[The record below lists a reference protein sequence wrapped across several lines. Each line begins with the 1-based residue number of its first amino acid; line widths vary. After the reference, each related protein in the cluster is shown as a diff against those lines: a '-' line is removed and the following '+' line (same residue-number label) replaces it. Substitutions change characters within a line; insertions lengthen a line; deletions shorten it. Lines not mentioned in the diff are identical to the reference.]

1 MYHKVGL
8 RPAGAIRK
16 ALYISP
22 ALFNRQINELRQA
35 GFSSVTM
42 NDACA
47 TENNQTRRVVI
58 TFDDGFR
65 NVLDHALNPLAE
77 NKFRAIQFLVA
88 GLLGGRNEW
97 DLPAGEV
104 PEKLMDASQV
114 REWMAAG
121 HEIGAHTMTH
131 PDLLKISPERAREEI
146 TAGKKSLEDTF
157 GVPVEHFCYPYGSW
171 NGQIRDLVAGAGF
184 RTACTTEP
192 GVNTSATNPFEISR
206 WMARYASPRP
216 KEVLAR
222 LVDRMFN

>member
-1 MYHKVGL
+1 MYHKVGP
-8 RPAGAIRK
+8 RPAGTQKK
-16 ALYISP
+16 ALYVSP
-22 ALFNRQINELRQA
+22 ALFSRQIGELRKA
-35 GFSSVTM
+35 GFNSATM
-42 NDACA
+42 DEACV
-47 TENNQTRRVVI
+47 TENREAPRIVI
-58 TFDDGFR
+58 TFDDGFA
-65 NVLDHALNPLAE
+65 NVLDHALKPLAE
-77 NKFRAIQFLVA
+77 NNFHAIQFLVP

-104 PEKLMDASQV
+104 PEKIMDASQV

-131 PDLLKISPERAREEI
+131 PDLATLSLEDAREEI
-146 TAGKKSLEDTF
+146 SASKKSLEDTF

-184 RTACTTEP
+184 RTACTTKP
-192 GVNTSATNPFEISR
+192 DVNTSATNPFEISR
-206 WMARYASPRP
+206 WMARHASPRP